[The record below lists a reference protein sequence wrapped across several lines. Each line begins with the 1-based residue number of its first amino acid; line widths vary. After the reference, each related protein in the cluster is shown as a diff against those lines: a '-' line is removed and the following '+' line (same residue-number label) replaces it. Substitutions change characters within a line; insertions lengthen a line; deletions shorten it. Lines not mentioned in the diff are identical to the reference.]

1 MAAPLLL
8 ELEPVLSVARRP
20 WDMFDA
26 SRGQYSARTLL
37 RVLIYMAALLAVV
50 LLALFL
56 VIVLLGLIFSHFMPM
71 SAVRGFDGFFAGIA
85 VGVPLLLLASA
96 AILYVMR
103 TLPPILHAST
113 TPTLKLPRYPT
124 AH

>member
-113 TPTLKLPRYPT
+113 TPTPKLPRYPT